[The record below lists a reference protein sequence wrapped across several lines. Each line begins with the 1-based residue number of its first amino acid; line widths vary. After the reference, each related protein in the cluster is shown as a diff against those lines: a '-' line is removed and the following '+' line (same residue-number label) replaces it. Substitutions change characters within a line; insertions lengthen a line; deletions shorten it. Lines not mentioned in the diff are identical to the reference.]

1 MAEAPGIVYFKNSHK
16 RDFVALYGSGAFFG
30 LDTSGRQ
37 GTKARNLRPGQTCVV
52 AERVS
57 ANQVT
62 FHWYSLTRE
71 TLLANEDGGQDRVF
85 FGTFLA
91 SETLAKRSAAGC
103 EHYSVLFKDNG
114 NFKDG
119 SVFHKVV
126 PVGFLPA
133 GIHASQDAAM
143 TDAFMQAIIESPDDD
158 TPRLVFAD
166 FLDEHDEAERA
177 ELIRLQCRLHSLP
190 LGSLEFGPILK
201 RLKSLVPA
209 RLDHFLRP
217 LTRLGLQ
224 FGEQTI
230 RGEGFIP
237 GSTTFHCQA
246 VFRRGFMEKITL
258 PGRENIRTFAR
269 HAEAVFRLAPLR
281 HLEVTDVR
289 GETEATDQGY
299 PISYWLPDVD
309 FVKDEDLRV
318 LVQRPEMARL
328 RTLLLRLDL
337 GTKEARALADSP
349 FLTSQ
354 TRLLLYDGARG
365 TQAREYHG
373 ANYVPEESAAEVEAI
388 LRARFADSVHWY
400 HYPAYPLW
408 AESV

>member
-1 MAEAPGIVYFKNSHK
+1 MAEDPGIVYFKNSHK

-37 GTKARNLRPGQTCVV
+37 GTKARNLRPGHTCVV
-52 AERVS
+52 AERAS

-71 TLLANEDGGQDRVF
+71 TLLPNEDGGQDRVF
-85 FGTFLA
+85 FGRSLA
-91 SETLAKRSAAGC
+91 SETLAKQSAARL
-103 EHYSVLFKDNG
+103 ERYSVLFKDNGNG

-133 GIHASQDAAM
+133 GIHASQDAEM
-143 TDAFMQAIIESPDDD
+143 TDAFVQAIIESPDND

-166 FLDEHDEAERA
+166 WLDEHDEAERA

-190 LGSLEFGPILK
+190 LGSPEFGPLLK
-201 RLKSLVPA
+201 RLKPLVQA
-209 RLDHFLRP
+209 RLDHLLRP
-217 LTRLGLQ
+217 LIWLGLR
-224 FGEQTI
+224 FGEQTTE
-230 RGEGFIP
+230 RDGFLP
-237 GSTTFHCQA
+237 GWSTYHFQA
-246 VFRRGFMEKITL
+246 VFRRGFVEKITL

-269 HAEAVFRLAPLR
+269 HAEALFRLTPIR

-289 GETEATDQGY
+289 GESETTDQGY
-299 PISYWLPDVD
+299 PTSYWVPDID
-309 FVKDEDLRV
+309 FVNDEDLRS

-349 FLTSQ
+349 FLTARTS
-354 TRLLLYDGARG
+354 LLLYAGARG

-373 ANYVPEESAAEVEAI
+373 ADYVPEESAAEVEAI

-400 HYPAYPLW
+400 Y
-408 AESV
+408 